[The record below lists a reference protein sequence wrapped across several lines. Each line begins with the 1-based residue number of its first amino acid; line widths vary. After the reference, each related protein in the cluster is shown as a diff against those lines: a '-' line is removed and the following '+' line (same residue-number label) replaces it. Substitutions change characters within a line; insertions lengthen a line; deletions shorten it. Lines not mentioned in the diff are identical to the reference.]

1 MLHSLHAALTCWCQ
15 LVENERLRDRIAEL
29 TALSG
34 GGPSEVTAAAVGE
47 VAAC

>member
-1 MLHSLHAALTCWCQ
+1 M
-15 LVENERLRDRIAEL
+15 ENERLRDRIAEL

-47 VAAC
+47 VAVRWEVVVCGD